1 MNYQLISEF
10 IESIKSTNGHPL
22 TKIEENNLC
31 TFIDTL
37 GRENAT
43 IVFRGDKS
51 DVFMTSDISELSYK
65 IFMVGPKAAS
75 FWKQRSIYLKKNICK
90 SLIVSLYSEFEKAF
104 NLDRIKSPNSKE
116 HIKNFINSEQDFAS
130 YFAHENKDDFYNKIK
145 DLHVCEKQFV
155 MDYYNTILHSM
166 GNLVHHGSYQ
176 ISTTTKLEIAKKISN
191 DIIYVA
197 WIPQMF
203 LNNLSTICF
212 KNRELCNKKIA
223 DLRLPICNV
232 PSVFPEQSEV
242 CIKFGILPHFLLG
255 FIFNGQFFVNRNLF
269 TTSKTY
275 EECITY
281 GFDIDQSNFN
291 KVFSST
297 KYKRFYSILDGDYYC
312 EISPTDYKRIN
323 KNA

>member
-155 MDYYNTILHSM
+155 MDYYNTIQYYIVWAISFIMEAIRYLQQQNWKLQKKFQMTSYMLH
-166 GNLVHHGSYQ
+166 GFH
-176 ISTTTKLEIAKKISN
+176 K
-191 DIIYVA
+191 
-197 WIPQMF
+197 
-203 LNNLSTICF
+203 CF
-212 KNRELCNKKIA
+212 
-223 DLRLPICNV
+223 
-232 PSVFPEQSEV
+232 
-242 CIKFGILPHFLLG
+242 
-255 FIFNGQFFVNRNLF
+255 
-269 TTSKTY
+269 
-275 EECITY
+275 
-281 GFDIDQSNFN
+281 
-291 KVFSST
+291 
-297 KYKRFYSILDGDYYC
+297 
-312 EISPTDYKRIN
+312 
-323 KNA
+323 